1 MVGENITKKLKPR
14 IGKKILYECGTNSY
28 KRTIKFHQLPKRPG
42 CFSVAA
48 AQRIRFSFPKL
59 NKDAARWQSKKKSP
73 RGYLHPEASSKKR
86 WVWSTSWE
94 TTMSHMLWACLLQ
107 PSPEHPQS
115 SCSAPGRC
123 FQVGLYQQQLG
134 AQVSTP
140 AMSRL
145 HPRLRAALLITEGTQ
160 HPSLLLL
167 LLEQAI
173 CTSQGP
179 AASPC
184 SSCEPA
190 SPSPAK
196 ISFWQ
201 GAAQRSS
208 RKRGSL
214 P

>member
-28 KRTIKFHQLPKRPG
+28 KRTIKFHQPAKSPG
-42 CFSVAA
+42 CFSKGGCSED
-48 AQRIRFSFPKL
+48 SFPF
-59 NKDAARWQSKKKSP
+59 SKTTQGCCQMAKQEKISTGMPPP
-73 RGYLHPEASSKKR
+73 RGILQK
-86 WVWSTSWE
+86 
-94 TTMSHMLWACLLQ
+94 MLGL
-107 PSPEHPQS
+107 EHIMGNHHVMHALGT
-115 SCSAPGRC
+115 SAP
-123 FQVGLYQQQLG
+123 
-134 AQVSTP
+134 
-140 AMSRL
+140 
-145 HPRLRAALLITEGTQ
+145 
-160 HPSLLLL
+160 
-167 LLEQAI
+167 AI

-208 RKRGSL
+208 
-214 P
+214 